1 MAIYI
6 NSNFMYE
13 NMIQLYQKITQL
25 KVLSLFLEN
34 PHSSYYL
41 RESARMLDMDPM
53 TVRRA
58 LNLLVKDDFLIKT
71 EEKNRILY
79 RADVENPALRHAK
92 ISYNLSWLREK
103 NTVDF
108 ILNQMK
114 SVSSIVLFGS
124 FAKGENDKASDVD
137 ILTISL
143 SKSKP
148 TAELAMLLGQDV
160 NLVNFTPAQW
170 SNQAKNN
177 KAFYLDVI
185 TDGILLY
192 GTKPVV

>member
-1 MAIYI
+1 M
-6 NSNFMYE
+6 
-13 NMIQLYQKITQL
+13 
-25 KVLSLFLEN
+25 
-34 PHSSYYL
+34 
-41 RESARMLDMDPM
+41 
-53 TVRRA
+53 
-58 LNLLVKDDFLIKT
+58 
-71 EEKNRILY
+71 
-79 RADVENPALRHAK
+79 
-92 ISYNLSWLREK
+92 
-103 NTVDF
+103 
-108 ILNQMK
+108 
-114 SVSSIVLFGS
+114 SSIVLFGS

-148 TAELAMLLGQDV
+148 TAELAMLLGRDA

-185 TDGILLY
+185 TDGVLLY